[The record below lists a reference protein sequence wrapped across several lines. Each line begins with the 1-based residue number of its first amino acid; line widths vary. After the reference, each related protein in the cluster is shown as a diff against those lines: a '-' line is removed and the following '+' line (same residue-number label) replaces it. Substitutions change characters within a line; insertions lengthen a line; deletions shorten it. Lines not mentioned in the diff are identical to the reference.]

1 MPYTTVHAVF
11 GRLYAGLPDLGCGIP
26 WEDVHRVRPRAPLSC
41 PDCEGAMSAV
51 LRGGTRFFAH
61 NGKRPED
68 CPLEN
73 ESFEHHMTKLV
84 LLGAIRDAG
93 WHAELEVSAPDKSWR
108 ADVMATSPDGS
119 RRMAWEAQLSP
130 ITIDHIKERTDR
142 YTEAGI
148 RVCWVSPHEQAP
160 KWIDEVPAAQA
171 LAPEAGGDWSV
182 NDGVAAFDWSFGA
195 WGVRVTPLPE
205 FVRWALEGQVEP
217 VVSLRRYHRVKR
229 RVDGRVRVLRR
240 GMWWTSAKS
249 ARLQTEH
256 EAMRRRQEEKKRVA
270 EEARLAAQAE
280 IERIREAEEAREK
293 ARRAAEV
300 EETNRR
306 SRQLE
311 AERHARWLEE
321 RAQEVARR
329 ERERAEVEER
339 RLREE
344 AEEAGRVLRAEE
356 ANRAWWSLLSE
367 DQVRE
372 FFRAVAAR
380 ARQEQHV
387 QLRIPEELYTDFRY
401 GHGAPLITT
410 GGYVYGVAR
419 PCPEVAVP
427 SHAFGQVRVFVRNR
441 AEANLLGHL
450 ECKELVVL
458 DLPEHEQLLL
468 G

>member
-1 MPYTTVHAVF
+1 
-11 GRLYAGLPDLGCGIP
+11 
-26 WEDVHRVRPRAPLSC
+26 
-41 PDCEGAMSAV
+41 MSAV

-119 RRMAWEAQLSP
+119 QLMAWEAQLSP
-130 ITIDHIKERTDR
+130 ITIEHIKERTDR
-142 YTEAGI
+142 YTQAGI

-160 KWIDEVPAAQA
+160 KWIDEAPAVQA
-171 LAPEAGGDWSV
+171 LASEAGGNWSV
-182 NDGVAAFDWSFGA
+182 NDGVAAFNWSFGA

-229 RVDGRVRVLRR
+229 RVLRR
-240 GMWWTSAKS
+240 GMWWTSANS

-256 EAMRRRQEEKKRVA
+256 EAMRRRQEEKKRAA

-280 IERIREAEEAREK
+280 IERVRQEEAARES

-300 EETNRR
+300 EEINRR
-306 SRQLE
+306 SRQPE
-311 AERHARWLEE
+311 AERHARWLKE
-321 RAQEVARR
+321 RAQQVAQR
-329 ERERAEVEER
+329 EREVAEAEER

-344 AEEAGRVLRAEE
+344 AEAAVRVLRAEE
-356 ANRAWWSLLSE
+356 ASRAWWSPLSSE
-367 DQVRE
+367 QVQE

-380 ARQEQHV
+380 ARQKQQV
-387 QLRIPEELYTDFRY
+387 QLRIPEEPYTELRY

-410 GGYVYGVAR
+410 DGHVYGVAR

-427 SHAFGQVRVFVRNR
+427 SHALRQVRVFLRNR
-441 AEANLLGHL
+441 AEANLLGDL

-458 DLPEHEQLLL
+458 DLPDHEQLRF